1 MGYLFEEQTN
11 ITTETKMKILF
22 FTETLYFGGKER
34 RLLELIYFLK
44 KTTDHEIVLALTE
57 DQIHYDY
64 VYELDIPIV
73 IIKRKWTKYDPVPF
87 IRFYNFCREFKPDI
101 IHSWG
106 RLTTFYSIPSKILC
120 RIPLV
125 SSMIADS
132 NRGYGVFTLKYFSL
146 KVDILFANVILS
158 NSRAGL
164 KAYGITNTKAKVILN
179 GVNLERFQMTYNT
192 DEVKKEIGLKTT
204 FTILM
209 VAAFTGFKDYN
220 LFLDV
225 AKIIG
230 KSREDVTFVGVGD
243 GPELQH
249 IQQRVKDEMITNV
262 LLTGSQRNVERI
274 IAASDIGLL
283 CTYSEGI
290 SNSIIEYMA
299 LGKPVI
305 STDLNGGS
313 RELIIEGETGYCI
326 ERNADKISAALIFL
340 INSSDTCISMGKKG
354 RERILNHFSITR
366 MGTEFCDIYTEVLK
380 LGRPGKHKELYKP
393 MSNIKS

>member
-1 MGYLFEEQTN
+1 MGYLFEKQTN
-11 ITTETKMKILF
+11 FTIERKMKILF
-22 FTETLYFGGKER
+22 FTETLFFGGKER

-44 KTTDHEIVLALTE
+44 KTTKHEIVLALTE

-73 IIKRKWTKYDPVPF
+73 IIKRKWTKYDPIPF
-87 IRFYNFCREFKPDI
+87 IRFYKFCREFKPDI

-106 RLTTFYSIPSKILC
+106 RLTTFYSIPSKILG

-132 NRGYGVFTLKYFSL
+132 KRGYGPFTLKYFSL
-146 KVDILFANVILS
+146 KADILFANIILS
-158 NSRAGL
+158 NSKAGL
-164 KAYGITNTKAKVILN
+164 KAYGIVTPKARVILN
-179 GVNLERFQMTYNT
+179 GVNLERFQMSYDTGA
-192 DEVKKEIGLKTT
+192 VKKEFGIKTT
-204 FTILM
+204 LTVLM

-225 AKIIG
+225 AKAIG
-230 KSREDVTFVGVGD
+230 RSREDVTFIGVGD
-243 GPELQH
+243 GPDLQH
-249 IQQRVKDEMITNV
+249 IQRRISDELITNV
-262 LLTGSQRNVERI
+262 ILTGSQRNVERI
-274 IAASDIGLL
+274 IATTDIGLL

-313 RELIIEGETGYCI
+313 KELIIEGETGYCV
-326 ERNADKISAALIFL
+326 ERNVEEVTDRLTILFNSAD
-340 INSSDTCISMGKKG
+340 TRHSMGNKG
-354 RERILNHFSITR
+354 KERIYSHFSITR
-366 MGTEFCDIYTEVLK
+366 MGEEFCEIYDEALK
-380 LGRPGKHKELYKP
+380 KT
-393 MSNIKS
+393 